1 MAKIKAYD
9 ISALKMRDFLM
20 YVSLNKYYWK
30 VHMITNNKDDWLL
43 ISGTYINNQI
53 IMLIK

>member
-1 MAKIKAYD
+1 MAKIKTYD

-20 YVSLNKYYWK
+20 HVSLNKYYWK